1 MLGVD
6 ENLAPGKQI
15 KASKKRKSVSF
26 NTVTYYE
33 YADEAAAAGRARGR
47 LLQIQREAPPPPPP
61 PPPPIAEEQGPISPP
76 PPSESDASAAFFSP
90 TESIQSS
97 VMMSPGVAAPRLST
111 LLRQDQAGDEHVP
124 VLSDLLQRDQE
135 EQEAAGAATPDWL
148 RNAGAVLAGG
158 EEDPAE
164 VTMDQTTFVGG
175 GMIPEERPADGD
187 DTEMEF
193 TRNHSGV
200 LPPEPAA
207 APRSRRSSV
216 GSAAGRRVSLSAMS
230 GAGDD
235 FLQQMTAPPAAG
247 AQQPA
252 PPRARAP
259 RPAPPAHA
267 RLRPRSRPAPPS
279 PSSFRHVAAVLGVR
293 LRDVCPQADERRDGR
308 RR

>member
-33 YADEAAAAGRARGR
+33 YADEAAAAASGAGPSSSNAPSSSA
-47 LLQIQREAPPPPPP
+47 EAPPPPPP

-235 FLQQMTAPPAAG
+235 FLQQMTAPPDT
-247 AQQPA
+247 
-252 PPRARAP
+252 PRCGGGRRPRYGCGGRAP
-259 RPAPPAHA
+259 
-267 RLRPRSRPAPPS
+267 LC
-279 PSSFRHVAAVLGVR
+279 LY
-293 LRDVCPQADERRDGR
+293 
-308 RR
+308 

>member
-33 YADEAAAAGRARGR
+33 YADEAAAAASGAGPSGSNAPSASA
-47 LLQIQREAPPPPPP
+47 EAPPPPPP

-252 PPRARAP
+252 SPRARAT
-259 RPAPPAHA
+259 
-267 RLRPRSRPAPPS
+267 RPRRTPTPARPLTPGAPIPHPPQTRRGGTRCPTTRC
-279 PSSFRHVAAVLGVR
+279 PSSSG
-293 LRDVCPQADERRDGR
+293 
-308 RR
+308 

>member
-33 YADEAAAAGRARGR
+33 YADEAAAAASGAGPSSSNA
-47 LLQIQREAPPPPPP
+47 EAPPPPPPP

-247 AQQPA
+247 AQPPA
-252 PPRARAP
+252 SRPRRTPTPARPLTPGAPIPTPHP
-259 RPAPPAHA
+259 RPHPLQTRRGGTRCPTT
-267 RLRPRSRPAPPS
+267 RCL
-279 PSSFRHVAAVLGVR
+279 SSNG
-293 LRDVCPQADERRDGR
+293 
-308 RR
+308 

>member
-33 YADEAAAAGRARGR
+33 YADEAAAAASGAGPSSSNA
-47 LLQIQREAPPPPPP
+47 EAPPPPPPP

-247 AQQPA
+247 A
-252 PPRARAP
+252 
-259 RPAPPAHA
+259 
-267 RLRPRSRPAPPS
+267 RPRRTPTPARPLTPGAPIP
-279 PSSFRHVAAVLGVR
+279 PLTLTPHPLQTRRGGTRCPTMRCLSSNG
-293 LRDVCPQADERRDGR
+293 
-308 RR
+308 